1 MAEMDGPNPA
11 IERGVASV
19 PSRIGFGPVQVSDG
33 VHTVGGGLRPATD
46 SRRWNGVCEPG
57 SVPPSRRRRAVPVL
71 VTGAPAAPS
80 SPQFQGARMAT
91 RQTLPVL
98 PLRGTVIFPGITAP
112 IAAGRPATLRAI
124 EAALKGDRLVFAVA
138 QRDNADEPTP
148 DILYSMGVVARI
160 GQIQRGLG
168 GVQLLLQGEARA
180 TALQFSE
187 NDGYFSATILPS
199 EEMPPL
205 DENDPVFEALHKET
219 RERAAE
225 LGERRGLPEEVV
237 HQVLDN
243 VTEPGRFADL
253 VAGYID
259 LTVAEKQGLLET
271 LSVEERLRRVLVL
284 VQRQIGMLEA
294 QDEIKS
300 AVQEELGERQREMY
314 LREQLKAIQKE
325 LGDEDQ
331 SKEVEELREK
341 LGKLPLPKEARAEVE
356 RELGRLERAG
366 RESMEAQVIR
376 TYLEWIAELPW
387 GERSDDN
394 LDLPHA
400 TEVLDEDHYGLQDVK
415 DRVLEFLAVRQLR
428 ARQLADEMEKT
439 GEVPAARLRV
449 DSDDANPA
457 LGSEDGDR
465 QITDTRE
472 AKARAMA
479 RGPILLFIG
488 PPGVGKTSIAKSI
501 ARALGREYV
510 RVALGGARDE
520 ADIRGHRRTYVGAM
534 PGRIIQGMKQAGTK
548 NPVFLLDEV
557 DKLGTS
563 FQGDPA
569 SALLEVL
576 DPAQNDSFTD
586 HYLGIPFDLSEVLF
600 IATANF
606 IQNIPGPL
614 LDRMEVVEFSGY
626 TEREKAEIA
635 KKYLIPR
642 QLEESGLGNRG
653 LTISDDAVM
662 SVVSRYTRE
671 SGVRQL
677 ERQLG
682 AVARK
687 IARRVASGDSSI
699 LDDHVVDVDEVRDL
713 LGRPRVHPERA
724 QEANEVGMATGMYY
738 TPMGGDIMFVE
749 ASVRRFYGGQPA
761 GEAPSGPGGPV
772 SLILT
777 GQLGDVMKESARAA
791 FTFATNNASRL
802 GIPRDRL
809 GAIEA
814 HIHVPAGAIPKDGPS
829 AGIAIATA
837 LVSEMSDRPVRRDV
851 AMTGEITLRG
861 RVLPI
866 GGVKE
871 KVLGAHRAGIKDV
884 IIPKANEADLE
895 DVPEEVREQLTF
907 HPVETLEEVLAIALL
922 PAEAAEPREEKLEAV
937 GA

>member
-1 MAEMDGPNPA
+1 
-11 IERGVASV
+11 
-19 PSRIGFGPVQVSDG
+19 
-33 VHTVGGGLRPATD
+33 
-46 SRRWNGVCEPG
+46 
-57 SVPPSRRRRAVPVL
+57 
-71 VTGAPAAPS
+71 
-80 SPQFQGARMAT
+80 MAT

-98 PLRGTVIFPGITAP
+98 PLRGTVIFPGLTAP
-112 IAAGRPATLRAI
+112 IAAGRPGTLRAI
-124 EAALKGDRLVFAVA
+124 ESALKGERLVFAVA
-138 QRDNADEPTP
+138 QRDNTDEPTP
-148 DILYSMGVVARI
+148 DILYSMGVIARI

-168 GVQLLLQGEARA
+168 GVQLLLQGEQRA
-180 TALQFSE
+180 TALQYTTTE
-187 NDGYFSATILPS
+187 GYLSAVVMPVD
-199 EEMPPL
+199 EMKPVN
-205 DENDPVFEALHKET
+205 ENDPAFVALHKEL

-237 HQVLDN
+237 HQVLDA
-243 VTEPGRFADL
+243 VTDPGRFADL
-253 VAGYID
+253 VAGYIE
-259 LTVAEKQGLLET
+259 LQPPEKQGLLET
-271 LSVEERLRRVLVL
+271 LSVEERLRRVLVH
-284 VQRQIGMLEA
+284 VQKQIGMLEM
-294 QDEIKS
+294 QEEIKS
-300 AVQEELGERQREMY
+300 QVQEELGERQREMY
-314 LREQLKAIQKE
+314 LREQMKAIQKE
-325 LGDEDQ
+325 LGDDDQ
-331 SKEVEELREK
+331 SKEMTELRDK
-341 LGKLPLPKEARAEVE
+341 LSKLELPKEARAEVE

-387 GERSDDN
+387 NTRSDDQ
-394 LDLPHA
+394 LDLNNA
-400 TEVLDEDHYGLQDVK
+400 SNVLDEDHYGLSDVK

-428 ARQLADEMEKT
+428 AQQMAQEVERE
-439 GEVPAARLRV
+439 GELDPSVLRPE
-449 DSDDANPA
+449 SDDANPSLFA
-457 LGSEDGDR
+457 GKDEDHK
-465 QITDTRE
+465 ITDQKE

-479 RGPILLFIG
+479 KGPILIFIG

-563 FQGDPA
+563 YQGDPS

-576 DPAQNDSFTD
+576 DPAQNDTFTD

-606 IQNIPGPL
+606 VQNIPGPL
-614 LDRMEVVEFSGY
+614 LDRMEVVDFAGY
-626 TEREKAEIA
+626 TEKEKAEIA

-642 QLEESGLGNRG
+642 QLEESGLGDKG
-653 LTISDDAVM
+653 IHFTDDAVM
-662 SVVSRYTRE
+662 SVVSNYTRE

-687 IARRVASGDSSI
+687 VARKIAMGVTGEI
-699 LDDHVVDVDEVRDL
+699 VDEEITEDEVREL
-713 LGRPRVHPERA
+713 LGRPKVHPERA
-724 QEANEVGMATGMYY
+724 QQENEVGIATGMYY

-749 ASVRRFYGGQPA
+749 ASIRRYYGNRA
-761 GEAPSGPGGPV
+761 SDSENTGPGGAV

-791 FTFATNNASRL
+791 FTYATNNASNL
-802 GIPRDRL
+802 GIPKDRL

-829 AGIAIATA
+829 AGLAIATA
-837 LVSEMSDRPVRRDV
+837 LVSEMSDRAVRRDV

-861 RVLPI
+861 RALPI
-866 GGVKE
+866 GGLKE
-871 KVLGAHRAGIKDV
+871 KVLGAHRAGIKH
-884 IIPKANEADLE
+884 IILPKANEADIE
-895 DVPEEVREQLTF
+895 DVPEEVRQVLTF
-907 HPVETLEEVLAIALL
+907 HPVETLNEVLEIALVKP
-922 PAEAAEPREEKLEAV
+922 PADEKVKPLDSAA
-937 GA
+937 

>member
-1 MAEMDGPNPA
+1 MA
-11 IERGVASV
+11 
-19 PSRIGFGPVQVSDG
+19 Q
-33 VHTVGGGLRPATD
+33 
-46 SRRWNGVCEPG
+46 
-57 SVPPSRRRRAVPVL
+57 
-71 VTGAPAAPS
+71 
-80 SPQFQGARMAT
+80 

-98 PLRGTVIFPGITAP
+98 PLRGTVIFPGLTAP
-112 IAAGRPATLRAI
+112 IAAGRPGTLRAI
-124 EAALKGDRLVFAVA
+124 EAALKSDRLVFAVA
-138 QRDNADEPTP
+138 QRDNTDEPTP
-148 DILYSMGVVARI
+148 DILYSMGVIARI

-168 GVQLLLQGEARA
+168 GVQLLLQGEQRA
-180 TALQFSE
+180 TALQYSTSE
-187 NDGYFSATILPS
+187 GYLTAVVMST
-199 EEMPPL
+199 EEMTPL
-205 DENDPVFEALHKET
+205 NDHDPAFEALHKEI

-237 HQVLDN
+237 HQVLDS

-253 VAGYID
+253 VAGYIE
-259 LTVAEKQGLLET
+259 LPVAEKQGLLET
-271 LSVEERLRRVLVL
+271 LSVEERLRRVLVH
-284 VQRQIGMLEA
+284 VQRQIGLLEA
-294 QDEIKS
+294 QEEIKS
-300 AVQEELGERQREMY
+300 QVQEELGERQREMY

-325 LGDEDQ
+325 LGDDDQ
-331 SKEVEELREK
+331 AKEVSELRDK
-341 LGKLPLPKEARAEVE
+341 LTKLNLPKEARAEVE
-356 RELGRLERAG
+356 RELGRLERSG

-387 GERSDDN
+387 NTRSDDH
-394 LDLPHA
+394 LDLRRA
-400 TEVLDEDHYGLQDVK
+400 TDVLDEDHYGLQDVK

-428 ARQLADEMEKT
+428 ALQLAEEVEKT
-439 GEVPAARLRV
+439 GELPASKIKPAKE
-449 DSDDANPA
+449 DATPA
-457 LGSEDGDR
+457 LNVVDDDDR
-465 QITDTRE
+465 TITDAKE

-479 RGPILLFIG
+479 KGPILLFVG

-557 DKLGTS
+557 DKLGVS
-563 FQGDPA
+563 FQGDPS

-586 HYLGIPFDLSEVLF
+586 HYLGVPFDLSEVLF

-614 LDRMEVVEFSGY
+614 LDRMETVDFAGY

-642 QLEESGLGNRG
+642 QLEDAGLADKKVSF
-653 LTISDDAVM
+653 TDDAVM
-662 SVVSRYTRE
+662 SVVSNYTRE

-677 ERQLG
+677 ERQIG

-687 IARRVASGDSSI
+687 VARRIAAGDSGVI
-699 LDDHVVDVDEVRDL
+699 DDGKIDANEVREL
-713 LGRPRVHPERA
+713 LGRPKVHPERA
-724 QEANEVGMATGMYY
+724 AETNEVGIATGMYY
-738 TPMGGDIMFVE
+738 TPVGGDIMFVE
-749 ASVRRFYGGQPA
+749 ASIRRYYGG
-761 GEAPSGPGGPV
+761 APNVDQSMQVGPGGAV

-791 FTFATNNASRL
+791 FTYATNNAAKL
-802 GIPRDRL
+802 GIPKDRL

-866 GGVKE
+866 GGLKE
-871 KVLGAHRAGIKDV
+871 KVLGAHRAGIKV
-884 IIPKANEADLE
+884 IVLPKENEADIE
-895 DVPEEVREQLTF
+895 DIPEEVRSQLSF
-907 HPVETLEEVLAIALL
+907 HPVETLEEVLKIALV
-922 PAEAAEPREEKLEAV
+922 PEKDAEASEEKKEAMV
-937 GA
+937 AA